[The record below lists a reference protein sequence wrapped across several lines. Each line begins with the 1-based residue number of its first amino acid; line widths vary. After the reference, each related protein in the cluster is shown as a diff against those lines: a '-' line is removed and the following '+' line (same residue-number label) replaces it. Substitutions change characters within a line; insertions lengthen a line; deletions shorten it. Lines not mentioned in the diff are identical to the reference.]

1 MDKVDQRGF
10 NNQPSDWVDA
20 RQALDMG
27 IRYER
32 EMLRFWEEL
41 AGRPAARG

>member
-1 MDKVDQRGF
+1 MPDEVPAG
-10 NNQPSDWVDA
+10 P

-32 EMLRFWEEL
+32 EFVRFWEDL
-41 AGRPAARG
+41 AG